1 MGVSFIPCVGC
12 SRHVRQDDRS
22 CPFCGAAVVGAPPAT
37 PTARQRLSRAALFA
51 AGAAGLA
58 LATADCG
65 ATAQPSYGGVAQ
77 PTPTS
82 TSEST
87 STSGSTSQSIS
98 ASTGSTGSSSEE
110 IGSVVAL
117 YGGVGVIHRDA
128 GEADGADVDATAG
141 END

>member
-12 SRHVRQDDRS
+12 ARHVRQDDRAS
-22 CPFCGAAVVGAPPAT
+22 IVGAVCPFCGAGVVRAPLAIPA
-37 PTARQRLSRAALFA
+37 ARQRLSRAALFA
-51 AGAAGLA
+51 AGAAGVA
-58 LATADCG
+58 LATVDCVG
-65 ATAQPSYGGVAQ
+65 TAEPSYGGVS

-87 STSGSTSQSIS
+87 STSGSTSQATS

-128 GEADGADVDATAG
+128 GDVDATG